1 MIYLILFIF
10 WYSILAV
17 FLFQNI
23 NRLLALFCFSLV
35 TFLSLALSFFFNK
48 LVIGYQF
55 YNNVARTSTVNV
67 AYSIGIDG
75 LSLVLIVLSSF
86 LIWTCLLNYWMV
98 RYQVALYIFTL
109 SISLWFLL
117 NVFSILDLILF
128 FIFFEGVVVPMFLLV
143 GIWGSRERKIYAAY
157 QLFIYTLIG
166 SFFMLVAFFDIYL
179 QQGGSS
185 ILLLQPETT
194 PFYSVERQWFLWLF
208 LFLGFAVKVPMFPV
222 HIWLPEAHVEAPT
235 PGSILLAG
243 VVLKLGSY
251 GILRL
256 IYASPFSI
264 VSIENVY
271 YLYCICLIGFLYC
284 SMVAFNQQDLKKVIA
299 YSSIAHMNFSLLGL
313 FGGYILGLA
322 GAIIMALGHGIT
334 AAGLFF
340 GVGILYDRYKSR
352 IIYYYG
358 GVVSLM
364 PVFSGLYFLLVL
376 ANFGFPGT
384 LNFVGEFLLTAG
396 LVQQSLFTVVLVN
409 FGLIL
414 TLVYSLF
421 FYNRVF
427 FGAIKMARIHYFCDS
442 TRLETYLLILFVSL
456 VIFFGL
462 WPDTLLGYIYMFLK
476 NFVLI

>member
-1 MIYLILFIF
+1 
-10 WYSILAV
+10 
-17 FLFQNI
+17 
-23 NRLLALFCFSLV
+23 
-35 TFLSLALSFFFNK
+35 
-48 LVIGYQF
+48 
-55 YNNVARTSTVNV
+55 
-67 AYSIGIDG
+67 
-75 LSLVLIVLSSF
+75 
-86 LIWTCLLNYWMV
+86 MV
-98 RYQVALYIFTL
+98 RYQVSLYIFTL
-109 SISLWFLL
+109 SLSLWFLL

-143 GIWGSRERKIYAAY
+143 GIWGSRERKIYASY

-185 ILLLQPETT
+185 ILLLQPETV
-194 PFYSVERQWFLWLF
+194 PFYTVERQWFLWLF
-208 LFLGFAVKVPMFPV
+208 LFLGFAVKVPVFPV

-271 YLYCICLIGFLYC
+271 YLYCISLIGFLYC
-284 SMVAFNQQDLKKVIA
+284 SMVAFNQQDLKKIIA

-340 GVGILYDRYKSR
+340 GVGVLYDRYKSR
-352 IIYYYG
+352 IIHYYG
-358 GVVSLM
+358 GLVSLM
-364 PVFSGLYFLLVL
+364 PVFSALYFVLVL

-396 LVQQSLFTVVLVN
+396 LLQQSLFTVILVN

-427 FGAIKMARIHYFCDS
+427 FGSLKMNRIHYFSDS
-442 TRLETYLLILFVSL
+442 TRLETYLVLLFICL
-456 VIFFGL
+456 VIFFGV
-462 WPDTLLGYIYMFLK
+462 WPDSLIGYIYMFIT
-476 NFVLI
+476 NYVLI

>member
-1 MIYLILFIF
+1 MIYTLFFVF
-10 WYSILAV
+10 WYSILAI

-23 NRLLALFCFSLV
+23 NRLLAFFSFSLL
-35 TFLSLALSFFFNK
+35 TFLTLSIAFFYNK
-48 LVIGYQF
+48 LAIGYLF
-55 YNNVARTSTVNV
+55 YNKIARATAFNI
-67 AYSIGIDG
+67 AYAVGVDG
-75 LSLVLIVLSSF
+75 LSLILLILSTF
-86 LIWTCLLNYWMV
+86 LIWVCLLNYWMV
-98 RYQVALYIFTL
+98 RYQVTLYIFTL

-117 NVFSILDLILF
+117 NVFSVLDLILF

-157 QLFIYTLIG
+157 QLFIYTLVG
-166 SFFMLVAFFDIYL
+166 SFFMLVAFFDIYI

-185 ILLLQPETT
+185 ILLFQADSLPLYTI
-194 PFYSVERQWFLWLF
+194 ERQWFLWCF
-208 LFLGFAVKVPMFPV
+208 LFLGFAVKVPVFPV

-256 IYASPFSI
+256 IYASPFSN

-271 YLYCICLIGFLYC
+271 YLYCICLIGFIYC
-284 SMVAFNQQDLKKVIA
+284 SMVAFNQQDVKKIIA

-313 FGGYILGLA
+313 FGGYVLGLA
-322 GAIIMALGHGIT
+322 GAMVMALGHGIT

-352 IIYYYG
+352 IIHYYG
-358 GVVSLM
+358 GLVSLM
-364 PVFSGLYFLLVL
+364 PVFSALYFMLVL

-384 LNFVGEFLLTAG
+384 INFVGEFLLTAG
-396 LVQQSLFTVVLVN
+396 LLQQSFFTVILVN

-427 FGAIKMARIHYFCDS
+427 FGPLKLNTIDYFCDS
-442 TRLETYLLILFVSL
+442 TRLESYLLLLFVIIVL
-456 VIFFGL
+456 
-462 WPDTLLGYIYMFLK
+462 LLGIYPDKVVSYLYMFLV
-476 NFVLI
+476 NFVLL